1 MSVNIYARQAPLSD
15 ACGRADYISS
25 EHRQEN
31 LMATATTISQPDYWQ
46 LLSADSQA
54 AFRQAGGS
62 KTKEDGTELK
72 ACEAREIHVQL
83 PNSALERM
91 QADQLARKIANDF
104 RSQYGVDCLV
114 AIHYNKK
121 KNNLHCHIM
130 FSERQQLP
138 EPDIKIADRNVFLD
152 ATGTR
157 KRTKK
162 EILDADGQLL
172 PGCSIVKKGEV
183 WSARYFGDKNP
194 MFAEKSWMDEYRHY
208 MADWINENLQPDEL
222 RTVYDKNGPYL
233 AQKHLG
239 PLKDNE
245 DLASKRRD
253 IEEWNGLVKE
263 FNHIVDA
270 GGMTL
275 EEAVDFKTRVLLSPD
290 QTQELRAVLAELYR
304 EMYPDDPSRPGWD
317 RAAAQAAA
325 TPLSPTVENR
335 QAKQELR
342 ELYKAHGKAR
352 IAVIDAPSDFDAMLK
367 KAEVSRLDQQIAR
380 KKVQAGVAPELQRVR
395 EIGRLAGLKKEE
407 VDRMYQAAPRMTG
420 QQWSQVW
427 SGCRAATAQYWDG
440 YRARQQKIQSE
451 IDAAY
456 KLRRKVKAAE
466 WAIDPRNRRKS
477 LLGIVWAAIVLSRN
491 GSLMILDHEIRQL
504 KNEQTALRRG
514 VQQFKAATTETY
526 DTLHTKGLDPEKYLA
541 SVERLQRMADQVSRD
556 VRLQRQQTRDHGLS
570 R

>member
-62 KTKEDGTELK
+62 KTREDGKELK

-91 QADQLARKIANDF
+91 QADRLARKIANDF

-194 MFAEKSWMDEYRHY
+194 MFAEKAWMDEYRHY

-233 AQKHLG
+233 AQKHIGKGTPAAKEAALQG
-239 PLKDNE
+239 WNY
-245 DLASKRRD
+245 LAKQ
-253 IEEWNGLVKE
+253 
-263 FNHIVDA
+263 FNQMLDA
-270 GGMTL
+270 GVMTPEEGL
-275 EEAVDFKTRVLLSPD
+275 EFKTRIMLSPD
-290 QTQELRAVLAELYR
+290 QNQELKAVLAELSR
-304 EMYPDDPSRPGWD
+304 EMYPDDPENRPGWD
-317 RAAAQAAA
+317 RIAAQAAA
-325 TPLSPTVENR
+325 APLSPTVENR

-342 ELYKAHGKAR
+342 ELYKAQGKAR
-352 IAVIDAPSDFDAMLK
+352 IAVIDATSDIDRLMK
-367 KAEVSRLDQQIAR
+367 KAEVTRLDQRIAR
-380 KKVQAGVAPELQRVR
+380 KKVEAGVDPGLQKVR
-395 EIGRLAGLKKEE
+395 EIGRLAGVKKEE
-407 VDRMYQAAPRMTG
+407 VDRMYRAAARMTG
-420 QQWSQVW
+420 LQWREVW
-427 SGCRAATAQYWDG
+427 TGCKAATGQYWDG
-440 YRARQQKIQSE
+440 YRSRQAKIQTE

-456 KLRRKVKAAE
+456 KIRRKVKAAE

-477 LLGIVWAAIVLSRN
+477 LLGVVWAAIVLARN
-491 GSLMILDHEIRQL
+491 GSLMTIDHEIRQL
-504 KNEQTALRRG
+504 KNELTTLRRG
-514 VQQFKAATTETY
+514 VQQFKAATAETY
-526 DTLHTKGLDPEKYLA
+526 DTLHTKGLEPERYFA
-541 SVERLQRMADQVSRD
+541 SVQRLQRMADEVSQD

-570 R
+570 L